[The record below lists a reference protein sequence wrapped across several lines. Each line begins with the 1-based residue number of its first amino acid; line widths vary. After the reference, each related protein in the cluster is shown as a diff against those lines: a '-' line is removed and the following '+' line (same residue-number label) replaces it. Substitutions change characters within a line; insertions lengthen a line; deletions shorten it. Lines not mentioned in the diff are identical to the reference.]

1 MGLGKGLIVE
11 IVNFKVNSIM
21 EFKIPSG
28 IVRDGTLL
36 DIFGARHRL
45 RVIPLDAD
53 EFNIELEN
61 LESGVSET
69 VGTIRQG
76 DVNWGAP
83 LNHAQIVDESE

>member
-1 MGLGKGLIVE
+1 
-11 IVNFKVNSIM
+11 M

-36 DIFGARHRL
+36 NILGAKHRL

-69 VGTIRQG
+69 VCTIRQG
-76 DVNWGAP
+76 DVNVNWGAP